1 MAIVKNIRGKKMP
14 IKYKIILTFLVLIVG
29 FLTIIIQNPDLSRV
43 AFLYDYYLLP
53 NSLLFN
59 KYGNV
64 SVIILIQLIM
74 IIGLWVF
81 PEAKGKVSI
90 KDIKSE

>member
-1 MAIVKNIRGKKMP
+1 MP
-14 IKYKIILTFLVLIVG
+14 TIYKIILSLLVIAGGLIVIV
-29 FLTIIIQNPDLSRV
+29 LENPDLSRV

-53 NSLLFN
+53 NSFLFS

>member
-1 MAIVKNIRGKKMP
+1 MP
-14 IKYKIILTFLVLIVG
+14 TIYKIILSLLVIAGGLIVIV
-29 FLTIIIQNPDLSRV
+29 LENPDLSRG

-53 NSLLFN
+53 NSFLFS

>member
-1 MAIVKNIRGKKMP
+1 MP
-14 IKYKIILTFLVLIVG
+14 TIYKIILSLLVIVGGLIVIV
-29 FLTIIIQNPDLSRV
+29 LENPDLSRV

-53 NSLLFN
+53 NSLLFS

>member
-14 IKYKIILTFLVLIVG
+14 IKYKIILTFLVIIVG
-29 FLTIIIQNPDLSRV
+29 FLTIILQNPDLSRV

-53 NSLLFN
+53 NSLLFS

>member
-29 FLTIIIQNPDLSRV
+29 FITIIIQNPDLSRV
-43 AFLYDYYLLP
+43 AFLYDYYLLQT
-53 NSLLFN
+53 SLLFS

-64 SVIILIQLIM
+64 VVILFIQLIM
-74 IIGLWVF
+74 IIVLWVF
-81 PEAKGKVSI
+81 PEAKGKISI
-90 KDIKSE
+90 KDIKDG

>member
-1 MAIVKNIRGKKMP
+1 MP

>member
-1 MAIVKNIRGKKMP
+1 MP
-14 IKYKIILTFLVLIVG
+14 TIYKIILSLLVIAGGLIVIV
-29 FLTIIIQNPDLSRV
+29 LENPDLSKV

-53 NSLLFN
+53 NSLLFS